1 MTDFTAREH
10 KLLDSA
16 IRLLRDR
23 HYNNY
28 YNAKD
33 QNSAGALHQLQT
45 FQELETLRE
54 TVRSS

>member
-1 MTDFTAREH
+1 MELNAREQ
-10 KLLDSA
+10 KLLDQA

-33 QNSAGALHQLQT
+33 HNSSGALHQLET
-45 FQELETLRE
+45 FRELEALRE
-54 TVRSS
+54 VVRSA

>member
-1 MTDFTAREH
+1 MDFTPRQE
-10 KLLDSA
+10 KLLDQA

-33 QNSAGALHQLQT
+33 QNSAGALHQLEK
-45 FQELETLRE
+45 FEELQELRE
-54 TVRSS
+54 VVRSA

>member
-1 MTDFTAREH
+1 MELNARQQ
-10 KLLDSA
+10 KLLDQA

-33 QNSAGALHQLQT
+33 QNSSGALHQLET

-54 TVRSS
+54 VVRSA

>member
-1 MTDFTAREH
+1 MELNAREH

-33 QNSAGALHQLQT
+33 QNSAGALHQLET

>member
-1 MTDFTAREH
+1 MTDFTAREY

-33 QNSAGALHQLQT
+33 QKSAGALHQLDT
-45 FQELETLRE
+45 FHELETLRE
-54 TVRSS
+54 TVRS

>member
-1 MTDFTAREH
+1 MIDLTAREH
-10 KLLDSA
+10 KLLDNA

-33 QNSAGALHQLQT
+33 QNSAGALYQLQT

-54 TVRSS
+54 TVRGA

>member
-1 MTDFTAREH
+1 MDFTPRQE
-10 KLLDSA
+10 KLLDQA

-33 QNSAGALHQLQT
+33 QNSAGALHQLET
-45 FQELETLRE
+45 FNELQELRE
-54 TVRSS
+54 VVRSA

>member
-1 MTDFTAREH
+1 MELNAREQ
-10 KLLDSA
+10 KLLDQA

-33 QNSAGALHQLQT
+33 HNSAGALHQLET
-45 FQELETLRE
+45 FRELETLRE
-54 TVRSS
+54 VVRSA

>member
-1 MTDFTAREH
+1 MDFTPRQE
-10 KLLDSA
+10 KLLDQA

-33 QNSAGALHQLQT
+33 QNSAGALHQLEK
-45 FQELETLRE
+45 FNELQELRE
-54 TVRSS
+54 VVRSA